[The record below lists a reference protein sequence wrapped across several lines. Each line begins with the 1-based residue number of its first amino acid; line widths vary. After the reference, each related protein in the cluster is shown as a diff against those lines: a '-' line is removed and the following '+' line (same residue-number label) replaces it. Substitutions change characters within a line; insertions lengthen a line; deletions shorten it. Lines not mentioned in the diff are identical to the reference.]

1 MIIWFKGYCDT
12 LFKMYH
18 GSTACAFYTNDDKLE
33 KCYGEQRAYNRQ
45 TINPTI
51 LQTVTVHV

>member
-1 MIIWFKGYCDT
+1 
-12 LFKMYH
+12 MYP